1 MTMLPTKV
9 QTNFADN
16 RLLQFLLV
24 AYLGVWI
31 WAAINPVY
39 PFDWFLE
46 NILVI
51 VVIVVLVAT
60 YRHFPLS
67 NVSYTM
73 IFVFTV
79 LHTVGSHYTYAEVP
93 IGDWVKQALDLERNH
108 YDRVVHFSFGLLLAY
123 PFQEVVFRVVTRKY
137 LFASLF
143 ALTLV
148 FTYSGGF
155 EIVEWIVARI
165 VDPKAGAAYL
175 GTQGDEFDS
184 QKDMA
189 LAVCG
194 AVIALGIAA
203 IFHRNSNE
211 KMDV

>member
-1 MTMLPTKV
+1 MILLPTKV
-9 QTNFADN
+9 QPNFADN
-16 RLLQFLLV
+16 RLLQFLVV

-46 NILVI
+46 NLLTI
-51 VVIVVLVAT
+51 VAAIVLVAT
-60 YRHFPLS
+60 YRRFPLS
-67 NVSYTM
+67 NVSYVL
-73 IFVFTV
+73 IFVFMA

-93 IGDWVKQALDLERNH
+93 LGDWAKQALGLERNH
-108 YDRVVHFSFGLLLAY
+108 YDRVVHFAFGLMLAY
-123 PFQEVVFRVVTRKY
+123 PFQEVVFRLVTRKY
-137 LFASLF
+137 IFASFF

-148 FTYSGGF
+148 FTYSGSF

-194 AVIALGIAA
+194 AIIALGVATV
-203 IFHRNSNE
+203 FYRNPDGE
-211 KMDV
+211 TDV